1 MERQKVT
8 IDADRLTRVALLKRA
23 VLKRCVYGVDLNAM
37 AVELAKVSLWLDA
50 FTLGA
55 PLSFL
60 DHHLKHGNSLIGAR
74 VADVQKALEG
84 DLTLFSR
91 NKFAG
96 VMLATNLMRQ
106 VSYLSD
112 NTIEQSRQ
120 SAQAY
125 RDARDHL
132 APYKRVL
139 DVYTSR
145 WFGNT
150 PSKGKKGTTF
160 DPTVELLRRD
170 DTQAWLEDPHNSKN
184 SLPDDYMQAGLVAQ
198 TALHAAEEKRFF
210 HWELEFPEVFFAP
223 SKPGGQDVQL
233 NPNGGFDAVVG
244 NPLYGAEVDDQEK
257 VYYLSTVIFRLYQY
271 NTYVIFLG
279 GITQLL
285 NNKGLLGFIIPDTWL
300 IIDYCDGLR
309 EKLIIENRIR
319 EILYTGAVFEQ
330 VVVDNTVVVI
340 SSEQKNDQ
348 KTLIR
353 TIRNEGSTDDTR
365 V

>member
-1 MERQKVT
+1 MERQHVT
-8 IDADRLTRVALLKRA
+8 IDAERLTRVALLKRA

-60 DHHLKHGNSLIGAR
+60 DHHLKHGNSLVGAR
-74 VADVQKALEG
+74 VADVQRALEG

-96 VMLATNLMRQ
+96 VMLATNLMWQ

-145 WFGNT
+145 WFGNA
-150 PSKGKKGTTF
+150 PSKGKGKKGTTF
-160 DPTVELLRRD
+160 DPTV
-170 DTQAWLEDPHNSKN
+170 
-184 SLPDDYMQAGLVAQ
+184 
-198 TALHAAEEKRFF
+198 
-210 HWELEFPEVFFAP
+210 
-223 SKPGGQDVQL
+223 
-233 NPNGGFDAVVG
+233 
-244 NPLYGAEVDDQEK
+244 
-257 VYYLSTVIFRLYQY
+257 
-271 NTYVIFLG
+271 
-279 GITQLL
+279 
-285 NNKGLLGFIIPDTWL
+285 
-300 IIDYCDGLR
+300 
-309 EKLIIENRIR
+309 
-319 EILYTGAVFEQ
+319 
-330 VVVDNTVVVI
+330 
-340 SSEQKNDQ
+340 
-348 KTLIR
+348 
-353 TIRNEGSTDDTR
+353 
-365 V
+365 